1 MDPERGTLKE
11 EIFSTW
17 KSSSSPSM
25 SNIGRMYSC
34 DDWQIV
40 RNLPEIL

>member
-11 EIFSTW
+11 EIFPTW

-25 SNIGRMYSC
+25 SNIGRMYSS
-34 DDWQIV
+34 DDCIV